1 MHTVD
6 YTTKILAVVV
16 VIYILNYLVMLLF
29 GPFGIRYGDNNIFG
43 GGKKDHVFSKVRNQ
57 SK

>member
-43 GGKKDHVFSKVRNQ
+43 GKKDHVFSKVRNQ